1 MTAQALLDFLEKAGV
16 VIVLASDGDAVV
28 SNRSSRQ
35 LTDKERELF
44 VSLREEIISILKSRK
59 TSTKVGTD
67 VKTIYGPS
75 GPSTLRSEETFVNS
89 FNGATGH
96 VTAIVGVSSVNGD
109 TGDVTVTSGVS
120 TVNGLTG
127 GVTLSA
133 GSNVTILTSSA
144 GITISSAG
152 GTGSGIDFTGFND
165 NQILFYDGTGISGND
180 AMLWAD
186 DTNHPHAE
194 MDIEGKLLK
203 AIKADEAL
211 AALDPVYITG
221 NVGASDRVTVA
232 KADASDPTK
241 MPAAGIVTGAFSTND
256 QGYMVV
262 TGLIRSADTSGYTAN
277 DTVYV
282 ANGGGI
288 TSVRPPAAG
297 DSIQNIGRVGRVHAN
312 TGTLLVLGAG
322 RVNDVPN
329 QLHARLGISADAG
342 VTFPDGTHQN
352 TAAVGGT
359 AYSAGANLELDAARG
374 TFSLATAITLTGG
387 STSTPI
393 ITLESDDNGTSA
405 APIIDLIRDPADDGN
420 GANGDYLGQI
430 KFKGQSDSGT
440 ERVYAKITGKIGNAT
455 NSDEDGVVEHMVQR
469 DGSSQIVFRTTKSG
483 IKLNADGGTPMELE
497 FSDGTSINTA
507 PTNPTLKYM
516 MGFNFD
522 GGGGTIAAGAKTDTI
537 RVMEQNATVTGLT
550 VRSEPA
556 LVSTARVLLHKVD
569 KSFINS
575 PGASLEANKTN
586 MHPSGTFYPLSSGDF
601 GATFGV
607 TGSNNS
613 VNAGDIVYVELTGTG
628 LNEKLQ
634 IFLEYEV

>member
-1 MTAQALLDFLEKAGV
+1 MTAQTLLDFLEKAGI

-59 TSTKVGTD
+59 ASTKVGTD

-75 GPSTLRSEETFVNS
+75 GPSTLRGEETFVNS

-133 GSNVTILTSSA
+133 GNNVTIVTSSA
-144 GITISSAG
+144 GITISSSG

-186 DTNHPHAE
+186 DANHPHAE

-211 AALDPVYITG
+211 AAFDPVYITG

-232 KADASDPTK
+232 KADAADPAK

-256 QGYMVV
+256 QGYMVIA
-262 TGLIRSADTSGYTAN
+262 GLVRQADTSGFTSNATA
-277 DTVYV
+277 YV
-282 ANGGGI
+282 ASGGGI
-288 TSVRPPAAG
+288 TSARPPASG
-297 DSIQNIGRVGRVHAN
+297 DSIQNIGRVGRVHVN
-312 TGTLLVLGAG
+312 TGTILVLGAG

-329 QLHARLGISADAG
+329 QLHARLGISTDAG
-342 VTFPDGTHQN
+342 ITFSDGTHQN
-352 TAAVGGT
+352 TAAVGAT
-359 AYSAGANLELDAARG
+359 AYVAGAGLSLDAAGG
-374 TFSLATAITLTGG
+374 TFSI
-387 STSTPI
+387 
-393 ITLESDDNGTSA
+393 DSA
-405 APIIDLIRDPADDGN
+405 ATIHIAGISTDAG
-420 GANGDYLGQI
+420 
-430 KFKGQSDSGT
+430 
-440 ERVYAKITGKIGNAT
+440 IT
-455 NSDEDGVVEHMVQR
+455 
-469 DGSSQIVFRTTKSG
+469 F
-483 IKLNADGGTPMELE
+483 P
-497 FSDGTSINTA
+497 DGTHQATA

-556 LVSTARVLLHKVD
+556 LVNTARVLLYKVD

-575 PGASLEANKTN
+575 PGASLEANNTSMN
-586 MHPSGTFYPLSSGDF
+586 PPSGFYSLSSGIF

-613 VNAGDIVYVELTGTG
+613 VDAGDIVYVELTGTG
-628 LNEKLQ
+628 LNEKFQ
-634 IFLEYEV
+634 VFLEYEV